1 MLSTPAARHYV
12 KIRRRPAAGT
22 AALCTLVL
30 LAASVEAQVVAPQ
43 GTGRTVTS
51 APAAPPMGVPPPPAP
66 VALATP
72 ATSAIPRP
80 PELQRDV
87 DFWIRIYS
95 EVTTAEGLLHDEWDL
110 SVVYAKL
117 QFPADTE
124 PGARRD
130 AVDAARERY
139 VAALKNAAAAIAAR
153 TAGAPADAA
162 SLGED
167 ERRVLSAWG
176 VAATPERLL
185 EAARGVRFQLGQA
198 DRFKAGLIRS
208 GAWETH
214 IAEAF
219 ANLGLPPELAA
230 LPHVESSFTPSAYSK
245 VGAAG
250 LWQFMRSTGRRYM
263 RVDDV
268 VDERLDPFRS
278 TEAAA
283 QLLAYNYR
291 VLGTW
296 PLALTAYNHGA
307 AGMRRAKE
315 AMGTD
320 DFVTIARR
328 YRGPTFGF
336 ASRNFYPS
344 FLAALSIDQ
353 DPEKYFGAI
362 ERAPEIRFREVAMP
376 GYARVAVV
384 ERAVDVPRAT
394 LRELNPALRGPIWDG
409 SRYVPRGYRLRLP
422 PGPGEL
428 TPEWLTARI
437 GANELYAAQ
446 VQSRSHR
453 VRKGETLASIA
464 RRYGLSQRELADLN
478 GLATGARVRRGRTLR
493 LPDTRP
499 PLLAASEAR
508 PAAGSAVAPASA
520 PAVAA
525 VAAATTAAAVSAAV
539 AQGDTAAAEAAAA
552 GGATA
557 SPGRS
562 YVVRAGDTLFGVAA
576 RFGLTARELMALNG
590 IRDADFIFEGQRL
603 RVAADPAALAAA
615 TAVAEAPA
623 GPDDGEVET
632 PSPAAGA
639 RPAPPSAAAP
649 VVAAAAA
656 AAKNASEEAALS
668 TSSSAASRTR
678 RASGATAPGVTPAT
692 APAPATG
699 RAGTASAAPASARN
713 EPAPRASEPVT
724 AEALGPE
731 IGPGAGMPPPLADA
745 IDLAVR
751 DGSVRV
757 IAEETL
763 GHYADWLGVSA
774 ARLRELN
781 RMKYGQAVLLGR
793 TLKLDFS
800 RTTPDEFEQKRR
812 DFHARLQ
819 AAFFAQRR
827 ILGTEVYIVRRGDT
841 LWSIT
846 QRYAGV
852 PVWLLQ
858 QYNPDLELGA
868 LRTGAQL
875 VVPRLEDAQT
885 GVVAGR

>member
-1 MLSTPAARHYV
+1 MAILLGMAVSFTARVGAQQPAQDGSARPGTPT
-12 KIRRRPAAGT
+12 T
-22 AALCTLVL
+22 AV
-30 LAASVEAQVVAPQ
+30 
-43 GTGRTVTS
+43 
-51 APAAPPMGVPPPPAP
+51 AAPSSAAPTVPAP
-66 VALATP
+66 IALATP
-72 ATSAIPRP
+72 AVSAIPRP
-80 PELQRDV
+80 AELQRDV
-87 DFWIRIYS
+87 NFWIRIYT
-95 EVTTAEGLLHDEWDL
+95 EVTTNEGLLHDEWDL
-110 SVVYAKL
+110 SVVYARL
-117 QFPADTE
+117 QFSPDTA
-124 PGARRD
+124 PTDRRD
-130 AVDAARERY
+130 AVDATRERY
-139 VAALKNAAAAIAAR
+139 VAALKAAAAALSAR
-153 TAGAPADAA
+153 TGGAAADDAA
-162 SLGED
+162 LGED
-167 ERRVLSAWG
+167 ARRVLAAWG
-176 VAATPERLL
+176 PAATPERLL

-214 IAEAF
+214 IAETF

-230 LPHVESSFTPSAYSK
+230 LPHVESSFTPHAYSK

-283 QLLAYNYR
+283 QLLSYNYR

-328 YRGPTFGF
+328 FRGPTFGF

-344 FLAALSIDQ
+344 FLAALAIDQ
-353 DPEKYFGAI
+353 NPEKYFGAI
-362 ERAPEIRFREVAMP
+362 ERAAEIRFREVAMP
-376 GYARVAVV
+376 GYARAAVI
-384 ERAVDVPRAT
+384 ERAIEVPRAT
-394 LRELNPALRGPIWDG
+394 LRELNPALRPSVWDG
-409 SRYVPRGYRLRLP
+409 SRLVPRGYRLRLP
-422 PGPGEL
+422 PAQSEL
-428 TPEWLTARI
+428 TSELLAARI

-446 VQSRSHR
+446 IQQRSHR
-453 VRKGETLASIA
+453 VGKGETLAAIA
-464 RRYGLSQRELADLN
+464 RRYGIAQRTLAELN
-478 GLATGARVRRGRTLR
+478 GLDSGNRVRRGRVLR
-493 LPDTRP
+493 LPERRP
-499 PLLAASEAR
+499 PLLAAVNAK
-508 PAAGSAVAPASA
+508 PAP
-520 PAVAA
+520 
-525 VAAATTAAAVSAAV
+525 
-539 AQGDTAAAEAAAA
+539 AAEAAAPAMIPAVAGSASGARAVATAAVATGAAAGGEDGGA
-552 GGATA
+552 GGAATA
-557 SPGRS
+557 AGAATAERAAATAAAPRT

-576 RFGLTARELMALNG
+576 KFGLTAKQLMALNR

-603 RVAADPAALAAA
+603 RVALDPATLSAAA
-615 TAVAEAPA
+615 AEAP
-623 GPDDGEVET
+623 T
-632 PSPAAGA
+632 PVTADAADEATEAAAGGSA
-639 RPAPPSAAAP
+639 RPEGPAPTSAAVPVVADSAGALSSAAAVEEALP
-649 VVAAAAA
+649 AAA
-656 AAKNASEEAALS
+656 SVGP
-668 TSSSAASRTR
+668 RTR
-678 RASGATAPGVTPAT
+678 RVAR
-692 APAPATG
+692 APAV
-699 RAGTASAAPASARN
+699 AGVAAPAAVALA
-713 EPAPRASEPVT
+713 EAPRGSEPVS
-724 AEALGPE
+724 AEAQEPE
-731 IGPGAGMPPPLADA
+731 VGPGAGTPPPAADA

-763 GHYADWLGVSA
+763 GHYAEWLDVSA

-793 TLKLDFS
+793 TLKLDFV
-800 RTTPDEFEQKRR
+800 RVTPEEFERKRR
-812 DFHARLQ
+812 DFHSRLQ

-827 ILGTEVYIVRRGDT
+827 IQGTEIYIVRRGDT

-875 VVPRLEDAQT
+875 VVPRLEDLQT
-885 GVVAGR
+885 GIAAGR

>member
-1 MLSTPAARHYV
+1 MRSTPAPRHYV
-12 KIRRRPAAGT
+12 NLRRSLALVAMLLGT
-22 AALCTLVL
+22 AAAFVPRVGAQQPAPEGGARPLKPTAAAAAPSSTAPTL
-30 LAASVEAQVVAPQ
+30 
-43 GTGRTVTS
+43 
-51 APAAPPMGVPPPPAP
+51 PAA
-66 VALATP
+66 VALETP
-72 ATSAIPRP
+72 AVSAIPRP
-80 PELQRDV
+80 AELQRDV
-87 DFWIRIYS
+87 NFWIRIYT
-95 EVTTAEGLLHDEWDL
+95 EITTNEGLLHDEWDL

-117 QFPADTE
+117 QFTPDTA
-124 PGARRD
+124 PTDRRD
-130 AVDAARERY
+130 VVDATRDRY
-139 VAALKNAAAAIAAR
+139 VAALKAAAASLSAR
-153 TAGAPADAA
+153 TDAA
-162 SLGED
+162 ATTDDAALGED
-167 ERRVLSAWG
+167 ARRVLAAWG
-176 VAATPERLL
+176 PAATPERLL

-214 IAEAF
+214 IAETF

-230 LPHVESSFTPSAYSK
+230 LPHVESSFTPHAYSK

-283 QLLAYNYR
+283 QLLSYNFR

-320 DFVTIARR
+320 DFVAIARR
-328 YRGPTFGF
+328 FRGPTFGF

-344 FLAALSIDQ
+344 FLAALAIDQ
-353 DPEKYFGAI
+353 NPEKYFGAI
-362 ERAPEIRFREVAMP
+362 ERAAEIRFREVAMP
-376 GYARVAVV
+376 GYARAAAI
-384 ERAVDVPRAT
+384 ERAVEVPRAT
-394 LRELNPALRGPIWDG
+394 LRELNPALRPPVWDG
-409 SRYVPRGYRLRLP
+409 SRLVPRGYRLRLP
-422 PGPGEL
+422 PAQSEL
-428 TPEWLTARI
+428 TSELLAARI

-446 VQSRSHR
+446 IQQRSHR
-453 VRKGETLASIA
+453 VGKGETLAAIA
-464 RRYGLSQRELADLN
+464 RRYGIAQRTLAELN
-478 GLATGARVRRGRTLR
+478 GLGSGARVRRGRVLR
-493 LPDTRP
+493 LPETRP
-499 PLLAASEAR
+499 PLLAAAANAKPATEVVSAPAPVMIPAVAGSASGAR
-508 PAAGSAVAPASA
+508 AVATATVATGAAAGSEAGGAGSA
-520 PAVAA
+520 A
-525 VAAATTAAAVSAAV
+525 TAAA
-539 AQGDTAAAEAAAA
+539 
-552 GGATA
+552 
-557 SPGRS
+557 PRS

-576 RFGLTARELMALNG
+576 KFGLTARQLMALNR

-603 RVAADPAALAAA
+603 RVALDPATLSAAA
-615 TAVAEAPA
+615 AETPTPVTADAAEEATEAATGGSARPEGPVPAGAAVPAVA
-623 GPDDGEVET
+623 D
-632 PSPAAGA
+632 SSAA
-639 RPAPPSAAAP
+639 PSAAAAVDEALP
-649 VVAAAAA
+649 AAA
-656 AAKNASEEAALS
+656 
-668 TSSSAASRTR
+668 SAGGPRTR
-678 RASGATAPGVTPAT
+678 RAARAPVVAM
-692 APAPATG
+692 AA
-699 RAGTASAAPASARN
+699 ASAAAATLA
-713 EPAPRASEPVT
+713 ETPRGSEPVT
-724 AEALGPE
+724 AEAQEPE
-731 IGPGAGMPPPLADA
+731 VGPGAGTPPPLADA

-763 GHYADWLGVSA
+763 GHYAEWLGVSA

-793 TLKLDFS
+793 TLKLDFA
-800 RTTPDEFEQKRR
+800 RVTPEEFEQKRR
-812 DFHARLQ
+812 DFHSRLQ

-827 ILGTEVYIVRRGDT
+827 IQGTEIYIVRRGDT

-875 VVPRLEDAQT
+875 VVPRLEDLQT
-885 GVVAGR
+885 GVAAGR

>member
-1 MLSTPAARHYV
+1 MLSTPAQPHYV
-12 KIRRRPAAGT
+12 KNRRPGALPLA
-22 AALCTLVL
+22 AALL
-30 LAASVEAQVVAPQ
+30 LAAVAGDRARAAEPTPVAPLAA
-43 GTGRTVTS
+43 
-51 APAAPPMGVPPPPAP
+51 APAGA
-66 VALATP
+66 
-72 ATSAIPRP
+72 SAIPRP

-87 DFWIRIYS
+87 NFWIRVYS
-95 EVTTAEGLLHDEWDL
+95 EISTNEGFLHDEWDL
-110 SVVYAKL
+110 SIVYAKL
-117 QFPADTE
+117 QFPADTT
-124 PGARRD
+124 PDARRD
-130 AVDAARERY
+130 AVDSARDRY
-139 VAALKNAAAAIAAR
+139 VAALKSAAAALTSR
-153 TAGAPADAA
+153 PAGAAAAAEDAT
-162 SLGED
+162 LGED
-167 ERRVLSAWG
+167 ERRVLAIWG
-176 VAATPERLL
+176 AGATPERLL
-185 EAARGVRFQLGQA
+185 EAARSVRFQLGQA
-198 DRFKAGLIRS
+198 DRFRAGLVRS
-208 GAWETH
+208 TAWETH
-214 IAEAF
+214 IAETF

-230 LPHVESSFTPSAYSK
+230 LPHVESSFTPNAYSK

-263 RVDDV
+263 RVDDI

-291 VLGTW
+291 VLGSW

-344 FLAALSIDQ
+344 FLAALTIDQ
-353 DPEKYFGAI
+353 NPEKYFGAL
-362 ERAPEIRFREVAMP
+362 ERSAEMRFREVPMP
-376 GYARVAVV
+376 GYARIAAV
-384 ERAVDVPRAT
+384 ERAVEVPRAT

-409 SRYVPRGYRLRLP
+409 TRLVPRGYRLRLP
-422 PGPGEL
+422 HGPVALDTETL
-428 TPEWLTARI
+428 AARI
-437 GANELYAAQ
+437 GAGELYAAQ
-446 VQSRSHR
+446 IEQRSHR
-453 VRKGETLASIA
+453 VRKGDTLASVA
-464 RRYGLSQRELADLN
+464 RRYGVSTRVLADLN
-478 GLATGARVRRGRTLR
+478 AVDAGGSLRRGRVLR
-493 LPDTRP
+493 LPETRP
-499 PLLAASEAR
+499 PLLAAVAGAK
-508 PAAGSAVAPASA
+508 PAAEPASA
-520 PAVAA
+520 PVAVPAVASVATPAAAAIAASRAPAASGAATQSASA
-525 VAAATTAAAVSAAV
+525 VATPGNAVAGAGGAAAAAV
-539 AQGDTAAAEAAAA
+539 
-552 GGATA
+552 GGAESGTEPA
-557 SPGRS
+557 GRT

-576 RFGLTARELMALNG
+576 RFGLTPKQLMELNR
-590 IRDADFIFEGQRL
+590 IRHADYIFEGQRL
-603 RVAADPAALAAA
+603 RVVAGAAA
-615 TAVAEAPA
+615 QSAATVAAEVAVDVAAASGAPDDATETAAPA
-623 GPDDGEVET
+623 G
-632 PSPAAGA
+632 AGA
-639 RPAPPSAAAP
+639 SRPGRVGAAA
-649 VVAAAAA
+649 VVATTPAAAAA
-656 AAKNASEEAALS
+656 VAAAETASAEVALVAS
-668 TSSSAASRTR
+668 TRQGPSTR
-678 RASGATAPGVTPAT
+678 RAGR
-692 APAPATG
+692 APAPSLAL
-699 RAGTASAAPASARN
+699 ADAAARG
-713 EPAPRASEPVT
+713 AEPVT
-724 AEALGPE
+724 AEASGPAV
-731 IGPGAGMPPPLADA
+731 GPGAGVPPPQADA

-774 ARLRELN
+774 ARLREIN
-781 RMKYGQAVLLGR
+781 RMKYGQAVLLGK

-800 RTTPDEFEQKRR
+800 RVPQEEFEQKRR

-875 VVPRLEDAQT
+875 VVPRLEDVQA